1 MDRKILLSVLTGA
14 LLAFVGIW
22 MLLSAFPD
30 ERAGIRLYPWDVSR
44 TTDGRVRVFD
54 LTLGES
60 SLADLRA
67 VVGEDGKLSL
77 FAETSSEGADRDFT
91 VEAYFDNILLSNL
104 KADWVASLGVE
115 QTELSGMYDRGLRA
129 SKLSSGSRKVT
140 LDPEDAQ
147 TLASAPIRSLTY
159 LPWKSLR
166 PEDIVGR
173 FGEPARKI
181 TEERDVVHW
190 LYPRKGLDI
199 ARDTDGGVVIQ
210 YLNRPQYE
218 RAVQLLETASSAADQ
233 AQEGEA
239 Q

>member
-14 LLAFVGIW
+14 LLAFIGIW

-44 TTDGRVRVFD
+44 APSGQLQAFG

-60 SLADLRA
+60 TLADLRA
-67 VVGEDGKLSL
+67 LLGEEGKLNL
-77 FAETSSEGADRDFT
+77 FAETRPDAPDRDFT

-104 KADWVASLGVE
+104 KADWVVSLAVP
-115 QTELSGMYDRGLRA
+115 QDQLAGMYDRGLRA
-129 SKLSSGSRKVT
+129 SKLASGSRKVV
-140 LDPEDAQ
+140 LDPDDAAP
-147 TLASAPIRSLTY
+147 LAEAPIRSITY

-173 FGEPARKI
+173 FGEPERQL
-181 TEERDVVHW
+181 TEKRGVVHW
-190 LYPRKGLDI
+190 LYPDQGLDI

-210 YLNRPQYE
+210 YLNPADFE
-218 RAVQLLETASSAADQ
+218 RALQPLEAAKAAS
-233 AQEGEA
+233 
-239 Q
+239 

>member
-1 MDRKILLSVLTGA
+1 MDRKILLSVLAGA

-22 MLLSAFPD
+22 MLLSAIPD
-30 ERAGIRLYPWDVSR
+30 QRAGIRLYPWDVSR
-44 TTDGRVRVFD
+44 SAEDRVRVFD

-60 SLADLRA
+60 TLADLRA

-77 FAETSSEGADRDFT
+77 FAETSPEGADRDFT

-104 KADWVASLGVE
+104 KADWVASLEVS
-115 QTELSGMYDRGLRA
+115 QSELSGMYDRGLRA

-140 LDPEDAQ
+140 LAPDDARAL
-147 TLASAPIRSLTY
+147 THAPIRSLTY

-181 TEERDVVHW
+181 TEERGVVHW
-190 LYPRKGLDI
+190 LYPETGLDI

-210 YLNRPQYE
+210 YLNRPEYG
-218 RAVQLLETASSAADQ
+218 RALALLETAPDVDAGNGAP
-233 AQEGEA
+233 AE
-239 Q
+239 